1 MENVIIR
8 KPTDDEQ
15 RNAKILTSDYLISA
29 LTIHSSILETLGF
42 CDKVYR
48 SKQSIVKAS
57 NKKLITKYTR
67 NLSFLKKT
75 FGAKKSPYDLYKF
88 NEEIANNK
96 KFINDLKTNNYTNWK
111 QIGGKKS
118 IPNFAKK
125 YNTISSFLRAVDAIT
140 LFFEMFETHG
150 MEMMTSH
157 EQSKES
163 LESLIPIFVATL
175 NKCVYPSVYKHSQTI
190 VWELAYKRQIEVEKE
205 IGKGFSPKKYAE
217 FYLSPSDLEK
227 IKNLWE
233 IDLLTYEGSWD
244 ELCDYLY
251 SPNIISKIRKGLGV
265 NVRSRSSL
273 DARKGVEVNDK
284 KKFLKLIE
292 EQKSILG
299 QNFSKKEEELKI
311 TELENKK
318 LFYKSKYS
326 EAKLLKKYSSNE
338 DRDFAIKEVEKYKN
352 KYYYYKSAHE
362 KAVKE
367 LNKKIKAADNLEI
380 YTSKHNLIKEIIEET
395 RSADEIYF
403 LEQQELEDAIRKQK
417 SEKSIPYYTWRF
429 VCDKIDK
436 DTALKIEDALEVN
449 LNKGSG
455 VNGEDGYI
463 NVTSFPM
470 SKSYEFF
477 VDYPKSS
484 SMFKA
489 FKKKGKELAKI
500 LIDGVAHHL
509 GINFVCCDGETFV
522 NNPMEKTMNGDML
535 DWIGV

>member
-29 LTIHSSILETLGF
+29 LTIHSSVLETLGF

-67 NLSFLKKT
+67 NLSFLKRT

-150 MEMMTSH
+150 MEMLTSH

-436 DTALKIEDALEVN
+436 DTAMKIEDALEVN

-484 SMFKA
+484 NMFKA
-489 FKKKGKELAKI
+489 FKKKGKELSKI
-500 LIDGVAHHL
+500 LIEGVAHHL

>member
-29 LTIHSSILETLGF
+29 LTIHSSVLETLGF

-67 NLSFLKKT
+67 NLSFLKRT

-88 NEEIANNK
+88 NEEITNNK
-96 KFINDLKTNNYTNWK
+96 KFINDLKNNNYTNWK

-140 LFFEMFETHG
+140 LFFEMFETRG
-150 MEMMTSH
+150 MEMLTSH
-157 EQSKES
+157 EQSKEP
-163 LESLIPIFVATL
+163 LESLIPLFVSTL
-175 NKCVYPSVYKHSQTI
+175 EKCVYPSVYKHSQTI
-190 VWELAYKRQIEVEKE
+190 VWETAYKRQTEVEKE

-217 FYLSPSDLEK
+217 FYLTPSDLEK

-273 DARKGVEVNDK
+273 DARKGVEANDK

-326 EAKLLKKYSSNE
+326 EAKLLKKYSSDE

-352 KYYYYKSAHE
+352 KYYYYKAAYE

-395 RSADEIYF
+395 RTAEEICL

-484 SMFKA
+484 NMFKA
-489 FKKKGKELAKI
+489 FKKKGKELSKI
-500 LIDGVAHHL
+500 LIEGVA
-509 GINFVCCDGETFV
+509 
-522 NNPMEKTMNGDML
+522 
-535 DWIGV
+535 

>member
-29 LTIHSSILETLGF
+29 LTIHSSVLETLGF

-48 SKQSIVKAS
+48 SKQSIVKSS

-67 NLSFLKKT
+67 NLSFLKRT

-88 NEEIANNK
+88 NEEITNNK
-96 KFINDLKTNNYTNWK
+96 KFIDDLKTNNYTNWK

-140 LFFEMFETHG
+140 LFFEMFETRG
-150 MEMMTSH
+150 MEMLTSH

-163 LESLIPIFVATL
+163 LEILIPLFVSTL

-190 VWELAYKRQIEVEKE
+190 VWEIAYKRQTEVEKE
-205 IGKGFSPKKYAE
+205 IGKGFSPKRYAE

-227 IKNLWE
+227 IENLWE

-244 ELCDYLY
+244 DLCNYLY

-273 DARKGVEVNDK
+273 DTRKGVEANDK

-311 TELENKK
+311 AELENKK

-326 EAKLLKKYSSNE
+326 EAKLLKKYSSDE
-338 DRDFAIKEVEKYKN
+338 DRDYAIKEVEKYKN
-352 KYYYYKSAHE
+352 KYYYYKTAHE

-367 LNKKIKAADNLEI
+367 LNKKIKAADNLEV

-395 RSADEIYF
+395 RTVEEICF

-417 SEKSIPYYTWRF
+417 SETSIPYYTWRF

-436 DTALKIEDALEVN
+436 DTALKIEDALEEN

-463 NVTSFPM
+463 NVTAFPM

-484 SMFKA
+484 NMFKA
-489 FKKKGKELAKI
+489 FKKKGKELSKI
-500 LIDGVAHHL
+500 LIEGVAQHL